1 MGVVLLILVIVVLAA
16 IVFAV
21 WNRSCRRGHVLL
33 TRPQRPDERP
43 VRRGV
48 AVMTLPLLRG
58 RDVVGSPVVSI
69 ASGDDLA
76 EVRDVVFDPNQG
88 AITGFT
94 LNQRGRFKG
103 RLRALLPI
111 DTVAAVGT
119 DAVMAATDDALVDRD
134 DVPAAVSAARQ
145 EDDVLHDL
153 VVTESGRQL
162 GTIQDVVLLGGP
174 SPRWWA
180 SRSAVATSAP
190 GSSLSASSR
199 ACRAPR

>member
-1 MGVVLLILVIVVLAA
+1 
-16 IVFAV
+16 
-21 WNRSCRRGHVLL
+21 
-33 TRPQRPDERP
+33 
-43 VRRGV
+43 
-48 AVMTLPLLRG
+48 MTVPLLRG

-88 AITGFT
+88 LITGFT

-119 DAVMAATDDALVDRD
+119 DAVMVASDDALVDPD
-134 DVPAAVSAARQ
+134 DAPATVTAARR

-153 VVTESGRQL
+153 VVTASGRQL
-162 GTIQDVVLLGGP
+162 GTVQDVVLLGGP
-174 SPRWWA
+174 TPRVVGFEIGGGDVGTGLIPVGQQEGVSGSA
-180 SRSAVATSAP
+180 LIVPDGFESRVRTDLTGLAAELVDLERERS
-190 GSSLSASSR
+190 
-199 ACRAPR
+199 

>member
-1 MGVVLLILVIVVLAA
+1 
-16 IVFAV
+16 
-21 WNRSCRRGHVLL
+21 
-33 TRPQRPDERP
+33 
-43 VRRGV
+43 
-48 AVMTLPLLRG
+48 MTLPLLRG

-119 DAVMAATDDALVDRD
+119 DAVMVATDDALVDRD
-134 DVPAAVSAARQ
+134 DVPAAASAARQ
-145 EDDVLHDL
+145 DDDVLHDL

-174 SPRWWA
+174 SPRVVGFEIGGGDVGTGLIPVGQQQGVSGTA
-180 SRSAVATSAP
+180 LIVPEGFESRVRTDLTGLAAELADVERERP
-190 GSSLSASSR
+190 
-199 ACRAPR
+199 